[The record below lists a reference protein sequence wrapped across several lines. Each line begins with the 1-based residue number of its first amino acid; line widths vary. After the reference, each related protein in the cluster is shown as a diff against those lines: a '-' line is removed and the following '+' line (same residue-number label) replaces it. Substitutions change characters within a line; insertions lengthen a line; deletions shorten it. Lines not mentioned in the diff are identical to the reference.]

1 MSLNS
6 GYSRCLLKL
15 SGEALGGARG
25 YGIDREAIEWIA
37 GQVAV
42 PHHEGRRL
50 GIVVGGGN
58 IIRGADSASIG
69 VPGLVGDHM
78 GMISTVLNA
87 MALRW
92 ALSAKNV
99 PARVMSAFKV
109 SNFVEL
115 FDAEKARDYLDAG
128 HVVIFAGGTGNPC
141 FTTDSAA
148 TLRAVEIDAEVVIK
162 ATQAAGVFD
171 RDPNKFQEAHLFET
185 ITPEEILKRQLGVMD
200 ASAIEILGRK
210 NIPTIV
216 LDLHV
221 DGNVAKALS
230 GAKIGTLVAWT

>member
-1 MSLNS
+1 MSLSS

-15 SGEALGGARG
+15 SGEALGGDRG
-25 YGIDREAIEWIA
+25 YGMDREAIDWIA
-37 GQVAV
+37 GQIAG
-42 PHHEGRRL
+42 PYHEGRQI

-58 IIRGADSASIG
+58 ILRGADSASIG

-87 MALRW
+87 IALRW
-92 ALSAKNV
+92 ALSVKEVQAK
-99 PARVMSAFKV
+99 VMCAFNV

-115 FDAEKARDYLDAG
+115 FDGEKARDYLAQG
-128 HVVIFAGGTGNPC
+128 NVVIFAGGTGNPC

-148 TLRAVEIDAEVVIK
+148 ALRAVEIDADVVIK
-162 ATQAAGVFD
+162 ATQAAGVYD
-171 RDPNKFQEAHLFET
+171 KDPNKFQDAELFEI
-185 ITPEEILKRQLGVMD
+185 ITPQEVLQRQLGVMD